1 MHKID
6 ENMENLN
13 GEFQNNEMEIL
24 ELNDAIFEI
33 QNPLDEFN
41 IRLGT
46 TEDWISK
53 LKDKQI

>member
-1 MHKID
+1 
-6 ENMENLN
+6 
-13 GEFQNNEMEIL
+13 MEIL